1 MRANRLILASRMRA
15 ALLVAAAL
23 LWCGTRDAVA
33 QFTWASDN
41 GGNYGGGWSNGSDGG
56 FGYGAWGFSQGAGT
70 GGFIG
75 SPANDGMGTAGIG
88 TTAFGLYSIG
98 TNYFNANRSF
108 DSSMQV
114 GDSLTFYW
122 AMNWDTNSPTG
133 NKGFD
138 LRSAG
143 STIFNVNNGNT
154 STITT
159 SSGTANTAYGTTP
172 MLVTLSRASAGE
184 YAFSMTSRSGGPAY
198 ATTISSS
205 SAIDGIGLYIGGQ
218 GGGEGNRNI
227 YFNNFNLFS
236 SGTYAMGGTR
246 VETRNLTGGGSLT
259 VGGSTTLV
267 LTGGGNTFTGG
278 SAIQAGST
286 LQVGDGV
293 SGGSLSGNVANAGTV
308 VFDAGGP
315 VTFGG
320 SISGA
325 GGLVKQ
331 GPGTVTFTGVNTY
344 DGPTTISGGQL
355 TMTTSSTLGGGITV
369 ASGATLGVTLTGVGA
384 TLAAPALTLGSLSN
398 LTIDLSTFGSGTAA
412 PLNILGAVTTSGAST
427 INFTTSAFSVGTI
440 PLIRYGSLSSFS
452 DFVIGEKPTGVQ
464 ASLFNNTATNTLE
477 LLIERTP
484 RFWSGDVS
492 GTPNGAWAVGSPV
505 NWTYLSGTTVTPTP
519 FADGDAVIF
528 NDAAAGT
535 TAVTL
540 AGAVSPSTTTID
552 NTTKAYSFS
561 GAGGIGGTGGLVKL
575 GSGTVTM
582 STLNTYTGTTTIGGG
597 RLEVATLS
605 NGGAASPLGSSSA
618 APDNLVLTGGTLAIT
633 GAGAQATD
641 RGFTVGAAGGGL
653 EITFASA
660 TATFSGD
667 VAASGAFRKSG
678 AGTLALTGTANTLG
692 TAGAFA
698 AVAVEGGRLALLGG
712 GSTATSQ
719 INTVTGEM
727 WVGTVPGGAALEVTN
742 STLAVSSWLSLDS
755 GTASSLTNSAASVG
769 NLRIG
774 YDGGATP
781 SPSARL
787 ALLDST
793 LASAGETIVG
803 NSGGSTGSLSLAGN
817 SRLTSL
823 GPVLLAN
830 GSSSAGSMVVAGAS
844 VLTGSSY
851 MAVGNFG
858 NGTLTVRDTAAVS
871 VAGDLNIA
879 DLAGSSGSLV
889 IEGGTVSAG
898 QFYAGK
904 NGPSTGNVT
913 VSGGS
918 LSSAGD
924 MTFGWKASSTGN
936 MTLAEGSVA
945 TAGNLTIG
953 ADGASTWTQTG
964 GTASAGGTI
973 FLLSGTTPG
982 VQANVTV
989 SGGLLAQTGSTGAL
1003 VVGQGGEGYLTVSS
1017 SGRVAVAGAGGLVLT
1032 GGSNGFAL
1040 VTVDTGGTLEV
1051 TRITRGAGA
1060 AGSAILSFDNAT
1072 LKAAADANPNFMDG
1086 LDSATLFPGGVT
1098 IDTSGQNLSIAQP
1111 LVDYGGGDAPLTKA
1125 GVGMLT
1131 LTGVNTYGGLTTVS
1145 AGGLTIETSSGATG
1159 GYQLGDG
1166 TVFGINRVGSAASQ
1180 AAAASFTMSGSAT
1193 LNFDFGTFGSQP
1205 APLLGVAGSLSAA
1218 GDVIVNVSN
1227 VTPLLGQ
1234 FPLLAF
1240 GSKDGVGTYSLGS
1253 ATPGITASIV
1263 TSSSN
1268 TLDLL
1273 VSAIS
1278 GRFWNGQVSGTS
1290 NGDWNVGT
1298 TANWLI
1304 PPSAATTFADGDEA
1318 VFNDS
1323 AAGTT
1328 AVTLAAGVSP
1338 SMTTIDNT
1346 TKNYSFTGAGG
1357 IAGSGS
1363 LLKLGSGTAT
1373 MSTANTYTGTT
1384 TIGGGR
1390 FEVATL
1396 ADGGVASPLGAASA
1410 AAGNLVI
1417 SGGTLAITGA
1427 GATAT
1432 DRGFTVGAAGGGLE
1446 VTQAGGT
1453 ATFSGDVAAAGAFR
1467 KTGAGT
1473 LALTGTSNALGTAGS
1488 FAALAVDGGRL
1499 SLAGSGSTAASQI
1512 NTVTGQAWVGGA
1524 SGGTLAMANSS
1535 LDVTG
1540 DTIVGNSAGA
1550 TGAVSLEGNSRLTS
1564 AGPVLLANGSSSAGS
1579 MVVAGSSV
1587 LTGSNYMSVGN
1598 LGSGTLTVRDTASVS
1613 VPGDLNIADLAGSSG
1628 ALLIEGGTVTAG
1640 QFYAGKNG
1648 PSTGNV
1654 TVSGGSLSST
1664 GDMTFGWKASSTG
1677 NMTLSAGSLAAAGNL
1692 TVGGAGLSTWT
1703 QTGGTAT
1710 SVGTVFFAR
1719 EGIAS
1724 RANVTVSAG
1733 LLGQTGSTGALVV
1746 GEQGEGYLTIA
1757 GSGRVLAAGDGGI
1770 VLSGGT
1776 TGLGDVAL
1784 DGGTLEVSRV
1794 QRGSGF
1800 GYLKLNGGT
1809 LKAAANANPSFMSG
1823 LDIAEVQAG
1832 GSFIDSNGQTI
1843 GIAQVLTGP
1852 GGITKIGEGTL
1863 RLTGASTYAGPTT
1876 VSAGTLLVNGDQS
1889 GATGPVT
1896 VASGATLGGIG
1907 TVGGDTT
1914 IESGA
1919 TLTPG
1924 ASPGTLTFA
1933 QGLTLAAGGNYNW
1946 QILNASGT
1954 AGDTNG
1960 WDLVSVGGALNVAS
1974 TSADPFKINLWSL
1987 SSTAPDVNGNALNF
2001 DASQGF
2007 TWKIASATGGITG
2020 FDADKFQ
2027 IITGATNGT
2036 GGFTNAFT
2044 GTFSLALSGSTDLN
2058 LVYSAGAPSVIT
2070 INVPSGTETQTA
2082 AGHPLLAGTT
2092 PVEKI
2097 GLGTVVFDQA
2107 NTLTGPTTVTQGT
2120 LELATANA
2128 LSSSAVTVAAGA
2140 TLAMGPQVSAAVPT
2154 LVNDGLVDVGFG
2166 ELTVVSGLTAEGL
2179 KAEIVAGRNEGAWD
2193 GATGITSSGAAG
2205 TADRAVGWIDNGDG
2219 SFRFGFAAAGD
2230 LDMNGLVDLD
2240 DVIAFVGGGL
2250 YDTGLPAVWAQGD
2263 YDYNGIVDLDD
2274 VIAFVGGG
2282 LYDKGPYNTGIEP
2295 GSLATLIR
2303 GNALP
2308 MSFDGGA
2315 DPKLLAGGMTAVPE
2329 PSAGMLLALAV
2340 GGLVAYNR
2348 RRRICG

>member
-1 MRANRLILASRMRA
+1 MSVIRLIRNPSNGCDLRA
-15 ALLVAAAL
+15 AVLAATVLLGVGAREAM
-23 LWCGTRDAVA
+23 A

-41 GGNYGGGWSNGSDGG
+41 GGNYAGGWTNGSDGG
-56 FGYGAWGFSQGAGT
+56 FGFGAWGFSQGAGT

-75 SPANDGMGTAGIG
+75 SPANDGMGTDGIG
-88 TTAFGLYSIG
+88 TTAFGLYATSA
-98 TNYFNANRSF
+98 NYFNAGRSF

-122 AMNWDTNSPTG
+122 AMNWDTNRATG

-138 LRSAG
+138 LRSGG
-143 STIFNVNNGNT
+143 SAIFNVNNSNS

-172 MLVTLSRASAGE
+172 MLITLTRSSAGQ
-184 YAFSMTSRSGGPAY
+184 YAFSMTSRSGGPTY
-198 ATTISSS
+198 STTISSS
-205 SAIDGIGLYIGGQ
+205 SAIDGLGLYIGDQ

-227 YFNNFNLFS
+227 YFNNFDLFS
-236 SGTYAMGGTR
+236 SGTYTMGGTR
-246 VETRNLTGGGSLT
+246 VETRNLTGAGSLT

-267 LTGGGNTFTGG
+267 LTGGDNTFTGG
-278 SAIQAGST
+278 STIQAGST
-286 LQVGDGV
+286 LQIGDGI
-293 SGGSLSGNVANAGTV
+293 SSGSLAGNVANAGSV
-308 VFDAGGP
+308 VFDAAGP
-315 VTFGG
+315 VGYGG

-331 GPGTVTFTGVNTY
+331 GPGTVTFTGNNTY
-344 DGPTTISGGQL
+344 SGPTAISGGQL

-369 ASGATLGVTLTGVGA
+369 ASGATLGVTLTGVGS
-384 TLAAPALTLGSLSN
+384 TLTAPSLTLGSLSN
-398 LTIDLSTFGSGTAA
+398 LTIDLSTFGSGTA
-412 PLNILGAVTTSGAST
+412 PLNILGAVTTSGAAT
-427 INFTTSAFSVGTI
+427 INFTTSAFSVGSI
-440 PLIRYGSLSSFS
+440 PLLRYGSLTSFA
-452 DFVIGEKPTGVQ
+452 DFVIGQKPTGVQ

-484 RFWSGDVS
+484 RFWSGAVS
-492 GTPNGAWAVGSPV
+492 GTPNGAWAIGAPE

-519 FADGDAVIF
+519 FVDGDAVIF
-528 NDAAAGT
+528 DDTAAGT

-540 AGAVSPSTTTID
+540 AGAVSPSTMTID
-552 NTTKAYSFS
+552 NTTKNYSFT
-561 GAGGIGGTGGLVKL
+561 GAGGISGSGGLLKV

-582 STLNTYTGTTTIGGG
+582 STVNTYTGTTTLGGG
-597 RLEVATLS
+597 RFEVATLA
-605 NGGAASPLGSSSA
+605 NGGVASALGASTAAAG
-618 APDNLVLTGGTLAIT
+618 NLVLAGGTLAIT

-641 RGFTVGAAGGGL
+641 RGFTVAAAGGGL
-653 EITFASA
+653 EVTLAGA

-678 AGTLALTGTANTLG
+678 EGTLALTGTTNTLG

-698 AVAVEGGRLALLGG
+698 ALAVDGGRLNLLGG
-712 GSTATSQ
+712 GSSAASQ
-719 INTVTGEM
+719 VNTVTGEM
-727 WVGTVPGGAALEVTN
+727 WVGTAPGGATLEMTN

-755 GTASSLTNSAASVG
+755 GTGSSLTNSAASAG

-781 SPSARL
+781 AASARL
-787 ALLDST
+787 ALVDSSF
-793 LASAGETIVG
+793 ASAGETIVG
-803 NSGGSTGSLSLAGN
+803 NSVGSTGSLSLEGG
-817 SRLTSL
+817 SRLTSV

-830 GSSSAGSMVVAGAS
+830 GSSSTGSVVVAGAS

-858 NGTLTVRDTAAVS
+858 NGTLTVRDTASVS
-871 VAGDLNIA
+871 IAGDLNIA
-879 DLAGSSGSLV
+879 DLAGSSGTLV

-904 NGPSTGNVT
+904 NGPSTGSVT

-924 MTFGWKASSTGN
+924 MTFGWKASSSGN
-936 MTLAEGSVA
+936 MTLSDGSVA
-945 TAGNLTIG
+945 AAGNLTMG
-953 ADGASTWTQTG
+953 AEGGSTWTQTG

-973 FLLSGTTPG
+973 FLLSGSTGG

-989 SGGLLAQTGSTGAL
+989 TGGLLAQTGSTGAL
-1003 VVGQGGEGYLTVSS
+1003 VVGEGGEGYLTVSN

-1051 TRITRGAGA
+1051 TRITKGAGA
-1060 AGSAILSFDNAT
+1060 AGSSILTFDNAT
-1072 LKAAADANPNFMDG
+1072 LKAAANANSNFMSG

-1098 IDTSGQNLSIAQP
+1098 IDTTGQNLSIAQP
-1111 LVDYGGGDAPLTKA
+1111 LVDYGGGDAPLTKTGA
-1125 GVGMLT
+1125 GMLT

-1159 GYQLGDG
+1159 GYALADG
-1166 TVFGINRVGSAASQ
+1166 TVFGVNRVGSAASQ
-1180 AAAASFTMSGSAT
+1180 ATTASVTMSGAAT

-1205 APLLGVAGSLSAA
+1205 APFLGVAGSLSAA

-1278 GRFWNGQVSGTS
+1278 GRFWNGEAAGTQ
-1290 NGDWNVGT
+1290 NGTWDVGT

-1304 PPSAATTFADGDEA
+1304 PPTTATTFANGDEA
-1318 VFNDS
+1318 VFNDT

-1328 AVTLAAGVSP
+1328 AVTLAGAVSP
-1338 SMTTIDNT
+1338 SMTSIDNT
-1346 TKNYSFTGAGG
+1346 TKNYSFSGAGG
-1357 IAGSGS
+1357 IAGSGG
-1363 LLKLGSGTAT
+1363 LLKIGSGTVT

-1390 FEVATL
+1390 FEVPTL
-1396 ADGGVASPLGAASA
+1396 ANAGVASPLGASTA
-1410 AAGNLVI
+1410 AAANLVI
-1417 SGGTLAITGA
+1417 SGGTLAITGT

-1432 DRGFTVGAAGGGLE
+1432 DRGFTVGAAGGDLE
-1446 VTQAGGT
+1446 VTLASAT
-1453 ATFSGDVAAAGAFR
+1453 ATFSGDVAATGAFR
-1467 KTGAGT
+1467 KSGAGT
-1473 LALTGTSNALGTAGS
+1473 LALTGTAGS
-1488 FAALAVDGGRL
+1488 FTALTVDGGQ
-1499 SLAGSGSTAASQI
+1499 LAAANAAIAVS
-1512 NTVTGQAWVGGA
+1512 A
-1524 SGGTLAMANSS
+1524 
-1535 LDVTG
+1535 
-1540 DTIVGNSAGA
+1540 DTIVGNSVGAAG
-1550 TGAVSLEGNSRLTS
+1550 SLELSGASRLAS
-1564 AGPVLLANGSSSAGS
+1564 SGPVLIANGSSSTGS
-1579 MVVAGSSV
+1579 VMVAGSSV
-1587 LTGSNYMSVGN
+1587 LSGSSYMAVGN
-1598 LGSGTLTVRDTASVS
+1598 VGNGTLTVRDTAGVS
-1613 VPGDLNIADLAGSSG
+1613 VPGDLNVADLAGSSG
-1628 ALLIEGGTVTAG
+1628 SLVIEGGTVSAG
-1640 QFYAGKNG
+1640 QFYAGKNET
-1648 PSTGNV
+1648 STGNV
-1654 TVSGGSLSST
+1654 TVGGGSLASA
-1664 GDMTFGWKASSTG
+1664 GDVTLGWKASSTG
-1677 NMTLSAGSLAAAGNL
+1677 TMTISGGSVAAAGNM
-1692 TVGGAGLSTWT
+1692 VIGGAGLSTWT

-1710 SVGTVFFAR
+1710 SVGTVFLAR

-1800 GYLKLNGGT
+1800 GYLKLNGGM
-1809 LKAAANANPSFMSG
+1809 LKAAANANANFMSG

-1832 GSFIDSNGQTI
+1832 GGFIDSSGQQIDIGQTLA
-1843 GIAQVLTGP
+1843 GA
-1852 GGITKIGEGTL
+1852 GGITKIGAGTL
-1863 RLTGASTYAGPTT
+1863 RLAGVNTYGGATA
-1876 VSAGTLLVNGDQS
+1876 VNAGTLAVDGDQS
-1889 GATGPVT
+1889 GATGAVT
-1896 VASGATLGGIG
+1896 VASGATLAGTG
-1907 TVGGDTT
+1907 TVGGATT
-1914 IESGA
+1914 IQTGA
-1919 TLTPG
+1919 TLSPG
-1924 ASPGTLTFA
+1924 ASPGMLAFT

-1946 QILNASGT
+1946 QILDATGT
-1954 AGDTNG
+1954 AGTAGG
-1960 WDLVSVGGALNVAS
+1960 WDLISVGGVLDVAS
-1974 TSADPFKINLWSL
+1974 TSADPFNINLWSL
-1987 SSTAPDVNGNALNF
+1987 SSTGPDVNGNALNF
-2001 DASQGF
+2001 SSTTSG
-2007 TWKIASATGGITG
+2007 TWRIASATGGITN
-2020 FDADKFQ
+2020 FAADKFQ

-2044 GTFSLALSGSTDLN
+2044 GTFSLAQSGNDLN
-2058 LVYSAGAPSVIT
+2058 LVYTGGGGPTVIT

-2092 PVEKI
+2092 PVEKT
-2097 GLGTVVFDQA
+2097 GAGTVVFDQA
-2107 NTLTGPTTVTQGT
+2107 NTLTGPTSVTQGT
-2120 LELATANA
+2120 LELATADT

-2140 TLAMGPQVSAAVPT
+2140 TLSVAPQVSAVVPA
-2154 LVNDGLVDVGFG
+2154 LVNNGLVNVGLG

-2193 GATGITSSGAAG
+2193 GATGITSSAAAG
-2205 TADRAVGWIDNGDG
+2205 MADRAVGWIDNGDG

-2250 YDTGLPAVWAQGD
+2250 YDTGSPAVWAQGD

-2274 VIAFVGGG
+2274 VIAFVSGG
-2282 LYDKGPYNTGIEP
+2282 LYDTGPYNQP
-2295 GSLATLIR
+2295 V
-2303 GNALP
+2303 
-2308 MSFDGGA
+2308 
-2315 DPKLLAGGMTAVPE
+2315 GGMSLLGFGDDPSLMSGGFAAVPE
-2329 PSAGMLLALAV
+2329 PATWV
-2340 GGLVAYNR
+2340 LVAIGAACAAVWR
-2348 RRRICG
+2348 RRSFADQPLMSRPAAR